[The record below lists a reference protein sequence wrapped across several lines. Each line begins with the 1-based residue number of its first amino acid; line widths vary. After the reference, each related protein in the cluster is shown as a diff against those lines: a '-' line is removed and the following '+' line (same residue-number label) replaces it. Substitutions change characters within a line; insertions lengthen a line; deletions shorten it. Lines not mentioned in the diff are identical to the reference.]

1 MNEGELR
8 MIDTAGE
15 GFGCVQVHV
24 DNMQDVS
31 VRTVIGLVIRD
42 AHRTAIGAREIDG
55 IAVASC
61 EIINPSCAAD
71 LANWRGRIRMLI
83 STIAASLPMTAAVTA
98 IFGSILQCR
107 RR

>member
-31 VRTVIGLVIRD
+31 VRAVIGLVIRD
-42 AHRTAIGAREIDG
+42 AHRTAIGGREIDG
-55 IAVASC
+55 IAVACC

-71 LANWRGRIRMLI
+71 LANWRCRIRMLL
-83 STIAASLPMTAAVTA
+83 SAGAAGRPGAAA
-98 IFGSILQCR
+98 GAAGY
-107 RR
+107 